1 MMSGVFAS
9 TIIPVPMPMPVA
21 VGSGGGSEVGIPF
34 LVVYFGVCALVM
46 VVVLIYCGI
55 RYRQFMNAPEDYVM
69 IALLASMIAIAWPLS
84 MTVGLGV
91 LILKI
96 VRFAARRKNE

>member
-1 MMSGVFAS
+1 MTSGVFAS

-34 LVVYFGVCALVM
+34 LVVYLGVCALVM

-55 RYRQFMNAPEDYVM
+55 SHRQFIEAPEDYFV
-69 IALLASMIAIAWPLS
+69 IALLAIMIAIAWPLS

-96 VRFAARRKNE
+96 VRFAVRRND